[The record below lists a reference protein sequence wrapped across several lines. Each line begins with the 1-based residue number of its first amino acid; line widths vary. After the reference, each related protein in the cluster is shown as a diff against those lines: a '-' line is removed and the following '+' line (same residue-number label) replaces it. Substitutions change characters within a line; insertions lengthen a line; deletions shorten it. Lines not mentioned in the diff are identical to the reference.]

1 MISEVFVIHG
11 NEDLS
16 GGTSLKPQN
25 DLTNCEEFLSF
36 CILFIVTSL
45 EK

>member
-11 NEDLS
+11 NEDQS
-16 GGTSLKPQN
+16 GDTSLKPQN
-25 DLTNCEEFLSF
+25 DLTNCEVLSF